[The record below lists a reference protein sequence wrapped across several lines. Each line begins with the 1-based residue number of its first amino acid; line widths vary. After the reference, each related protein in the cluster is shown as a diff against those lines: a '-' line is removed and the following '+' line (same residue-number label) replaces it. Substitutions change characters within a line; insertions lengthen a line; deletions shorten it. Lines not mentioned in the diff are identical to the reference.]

1 MLKKILLT
9 TLPLAAIV
17 VSILCCGERVQ
28 STLIFTLIEDGGSYY
43 IEGDIKALSGAFLS
57 SGKRIEID
65 PSTGE
70 LIPCED
76 DNGINSLRLIWGDDS
91 NKSDT
96 TISTVDGA
104 TISFNHTM
112 VESSLNPD
120 CPPPA
125 LSEVEFSLA
134 GPDDKCMYEIVVSN
148 SALGKGYV
156 VADILFSLDGEGGS
170 FKPLDKWQNKAAG
183 PMDIWVQVKST
194 GQKINISESR
204 TYREC
209 EIYICDT
216 PKKSKK
222 KKEVKNQLAAFIES
236 YNISSWNKLNS
247 GKKLIFQKKHIGDVP
262 LEEFKNDVE
271 VNGDNMYYADEPNA
285 ISIELIDAIDCK
297 TFIIKY
303 SYNG

>member
-17 VSILCCGERVQ
+17 VSIFCFCDQEKG
-28 STLIFTLIEDGGSYY
+28 TLVFSVIAKNGSYY
-43 IEGDIKALSGAFLS
+43 VEGNIKALSGAFLS
-57 SGKRIEID
+57 SGKPIEID

-96 TISTVDGA
+96 TISTADGA
-104 TISFNHTM
+104 AISLNYKL
-112 VESSLNPD
+112 VESSLNPV

-134 GPDDKCMYEIVVSN
+134 GPDDQCMYEIRVSN

-156 VADILFSLDGEGGS
+156 VEDILFSLDGEVGS
-170 FKPLDKWQNKAAG
+170 FKPLNKWQNKAAG
-183 PMDIWVQVKST
+183 PMDIWVQVEST
-194 GQKINISESR
+194 EQKINISKSR
-204 TYREC
+204 TYSEC
-209 EIYICDT
+209 DIYICDT
-216 PKKSKK
+216 SKKSKK
-222 KKEVKNQLAAFIES
+222 KEEVKNQLADFIDS
-236 YNISSWNKLNS
+236 YNISSWNKLNA

-262 LEEFKNDVE
+262 LEEFKNEVE

-285 ISIELIDAIDCK
+285 ISIELIDAIDCN